1 MPTERD
7 LPAFVVCTLDLL
19 SVKLLDSD
27 ADSLQLR
34 LAYSMAVIRFL
45 FPRCFFFPCC

>member
-1 MPTERD
+1 MPSERD

-19 SVKLLDSD
+19 SVKLLDSG
-27 ADSLQLR
+27 ADNLQLR

-45 FPRCFFFPCC
+45 FPRCFFPCC